1 MREYSF
7 DIIKMECVEGY
18 YCKWERKQKKN
29 YRETVC
35 ERERNKKNLYHFFF
49 RRGTGQRWRT
59 TLNSFSL
66 RFSSLTHKL
75 HDFLP
80 WPPHLFHRLQS
91 CFFFSFSRHVIV
103 LVGVILV
110 PLHVVAINQRLD
122 ALLQISRLKKKH
134 TKIGLSIILEE
145 KKNFLNSH
153 LDGEIELIVEF
164 RYE

>member
-1 MREYSF
+1 MTF
-7 DIIKMECVEGY
+7 FLGHLIFF
-18 YCKWERKQKKN
+18 
-29 YRETVC
+29 TVS
-35 ERERNKKNLYHFFF
+35 N
-49 RRGTGQRWRT
+49 
-59 TLNSFSL
+59 
-66 RFSSLTHKL
+66 
-75 HDFLP
+75 
-80 WPPHLFHRLQS
+80 RL
-91 CFFFSFSRHVIV
+91 FSFSRHVIV